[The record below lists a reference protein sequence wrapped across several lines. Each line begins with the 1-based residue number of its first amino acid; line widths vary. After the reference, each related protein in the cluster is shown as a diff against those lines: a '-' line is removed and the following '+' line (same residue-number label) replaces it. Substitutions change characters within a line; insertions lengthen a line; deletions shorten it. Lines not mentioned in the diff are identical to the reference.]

1 MFELMKIIH
10 MLALLGG
17 GAAMIGNGLLLKKV
31 MNSDGPPPEMVST
44 TMRTLG
50 MVGLASIV
58 LLWITG
64 LVMMSQTLY
73 PMDWQYILKL
83 IGAALVL
90 GAVSMMSMAS
100 ARAAKAGT
108 PPDLKRL
115 KTLASVS
122 RGGVLIAIIFAVT
135 VFN

>member
-64 LVMMSQTLY
+64 LEA
-73 PMDWQYILKL
+73 DD
-83 IGAALVL
+83 GAD
-90 GAVSMMSMAS
+90 GGS
-100 ARAAKAGT
+100 
-108 PPDLKRL
+108 PDGPAQGKPDH
-115 KTLASVS
+115 
-122 RGGVLIAIIFAVT
+122 GD
-135 VFN
+135 